1 MPPMTQKDFPE
12 FQTLWLAAVELS
24 ANPSRP
30 TDLSM
35 TIMFND
41 FVTYEYPLEYI
52 KRALQIHRKN
62 NRFSPTVYDVIEI
75 INEHCG
81 YKHISAE
88 EAWAIALISF
98 DEKSTVVWTEQIAQ
112 ARAIAAPVFYE
123 GDKVAAR
130 MTFKEA
136 YSRIVKVVQTPPV
149 WSVCQGFDKEHRAIA
164 VEQAVKLGRVSAQT
178 AAKYQIKPPTVNFLQ
193 LVDMSG
199 AKNPE
204 TDVKTK
210 LEGLRAA
217 VNFSGTNEKTE
228 MERREK
234 ERQEFEQHRAKEL
247 QRIQAIIESQQV
259 AA

>member
-1 MPPMTQKDFPE
+1 MYPNDLKTFGE
-12 FQTLWLAAVELS
+12 LWLASWQLS
-24 ANPSRP
+24 GNNRIPNDMAISLAFD
-30 TDLSM
+30 DLSM
-35 TIMFND
+35 
-41 FVTYEYPLEYI
+41 YQLEHVKY
-52 KRALQIHRKN
+52 ALQLHRKN
-62 NRFSPTVYDVIEI
+62 SKFPPTVADVVEI
-75 INEHCG
+75 INDYCG

-98 DEKSTVVWTEQIAQ
+98 DENSTVVWTEQIAQ

-130 MTFKEA
+130 MTFKDA

-164 VEQAVKLGRVSAQT
+164 VEQAAKLGRVSTQI
-178 AAKYQIKPPTVNFLQ
+178 AAKYQLEPPTVNFLQ
-193 LVDMSG
+193 LVDMSA
-199 AKNPE
+199 AKNPQS
-204 TDVKTK
+204 DLKTK
-210 LEGLRAA
+210 LESLRAA
-217 VNFSGTNEKTE
+217 LNFSGSNEKTE
-228 MERREK
+228 VERRAK